1 MKCQN
6 ETVTVELK
14 NGMQI
19 VPYLPTRCHA
29 IAQSP
34 PQLYSDSVNRDKRPY

>member
-19 VPYLPTRCHA
+19 TPYLPTRCHA

-34 PQLYSDSVNRDKRPY
+34 TQLYNDPVNRAKRPY